1 VQEKLKETGFK
12 DLPPGLLDSLNSA
25 FSKGINSVQALEK
38 ELAGQFDA
46 AMERASGWYKRAT
59 QGILIVGPLRLRC
72 ASTSTPST
80 SPSDFFRTRRCS
92 PAWWRGAP
100 GQPGDGSQPG

>member
-59 QGILIVGPLRLRC
+59 QGILIVGLCACAVLQPRHLLRRPATSSGRGVALR
-72 ASTSTPST
+72 
-80 SPSDFFRTRRCS
+80 
-92 PAWWRGAP
+92 RGGAARLVN
-100 GQPGDGSQPG
+100 PGDGSQPG